1 MKQKGFTLVE
11 VLAVIGILAILAVIT
26 YPIIDDVITGSREK
40 SFKASVEELDNAAE
54 VDYIENGRSGEIPY
68 TLTTSN
74 TFACSGCTAL
84 DYQGE
89 IKKVDEE
96 HNKIILTDGKV
107 SYIDIAND
115 LYKASLSGG
124 KVKVTEK

>member
-40 SFKASVEELDNAAE
+40 SFKASVEELVNTAE

-89 IKKVDEE
+89 IK
-96 HNKIILTDGKV
+96 NGSGTITLTNGKV
-107 SYIDIAND
+107 SKINIAND

-124 KVKVTEK
+124 KVIVTEK

>member
-40 SFKASVEELDNAAE
+40 SFKASVEELVNAAE
-54 VDYIENGRSGEIPY
+54 VDYTENGRSGTVIY
-68 TLTTSN
+68 SLTTSN
-74 TFACSGCTAL
+74 TFACPGCTAL

-89 IKKVDEE
+89 I
-96 HNKIILTDGKV
+96 NKGSGDIILTDGKV
-107 SYIDIAND
+107 SSITISND
-115 LYKASLSGG
+115 LYKASLDGG

>member
-40 SFKASVEELDNAAE
+40 SFKASVEELVNAAE

-68 TLTTSN
+68 TLTTST

-89 IKKVDEE
+89 IKKGSGT
-96 HNKIILTDGKV
+96 ITLTDGKV
-107 SYIDIAND
+107 SDIDIAND